1 MTTVLKNIAQK
12 YNKKVM
18 VAETAYPYTFDDA
31 DGSMN
36 NINGSDAMRYSEYP
50 VSIDGQAQALYEVF
64 NGVARVND
72 VRPGYG
78 LGVFYW
84 EPAWIGTPSDTWGTY
99 GTGWASSVSQ
109 SYEDLFKSGGSE
121 FSTTDQGSSWDNMT
135 LFDAGGKATRA
146 LYVFNDVR
154 GVASTASWD

>member
-1 MTTVLKNIAQK
+1 MWDGKVSEMTTVLKNIAQK

-84 EPAWIGTPSDTWGTY
+84 EPAWIGTPTDYIDHYITLY
-99 GTGWASSVSQ
+99 HISVWMS
-109 SYEDLFKSGGSE
+109 
-121 FSTTDQGSSWDNMT
+121 
-135 LFDAGGKATRA
+135 
-146 LYVFNDVR
+146 
-154 GVASTASWD
+154 